1 MLGLVYTECMSHSGF
16 CAFCRSSK
24 VYFKRKRLG
33 ILNILGALMG
43 ALALN
48 YLFRHQI
55 DPIVFVIFVVN
66 LFVIEL
72 AIQIRWRMSLICH
85 ECGFDPVIYKRNPEL
100 ACQMV
105 KTKMNQRKADP
116 IKSVFFPLML
126 PKRKEIKT
134 SDAGSKKLTQSSQEL
149 SAL

>member
-1 MLGLVYTECMSHSGF
+1 MSHSGF

-24 VYFKRKRLG
+24 TYFKRKRLG
-33 ILNILGALMG
+33 ILNILA
-43 ALALN
+43 ALAGAMAFN

-55 DPIVFVIFVVN
+55 DPIVGVIFIGN
-66 LFVIEL
+66 LFVIET

-105 KTKMNQRKADP
+105 KDKIDIRKSDT
-116 IKSVFFPLML
+116 IKTTFYPLML
-126 PKRKEIKT
+126 PKRKLAKPSKQLAPTVSAPVPRLKSEIT
-134 SDAGSKKLTQSSQEL
+134 
-149 SAL
+149 AL